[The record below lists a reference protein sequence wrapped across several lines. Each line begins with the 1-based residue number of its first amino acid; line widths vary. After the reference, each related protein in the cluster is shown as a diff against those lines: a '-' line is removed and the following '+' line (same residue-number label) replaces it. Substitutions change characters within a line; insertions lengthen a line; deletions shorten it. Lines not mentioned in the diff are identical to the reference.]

1 MGRTSPVVAQF
12 EFAARVRKRR
22 EELGLPAA
30 TVSKHC
36 GFTRNFYSAVE
47 NSRSLLATAKLPL
60 LIEAL
65 QFDDAD
71 AQTLT
76 TLLEQARTPGWWQ
89 PYVSHSDGALIQFL
103 GLEHGASRVKSSENL
118 LFCGLVQCQSYAQS
132 MMESS
137 PNVSTVAM
145 KKLLELRLRRQE
157 EFFHGDHPELILL
170 MGETLLWQQVG
181 GLPILRD
188 QLRHV
193 LMLADRYRSRL
204 EIRIRRFNTTPGG
217 LQSVSTLA
225 ILEFDSPT
233 MSPVVYREA
242 GVLLL
247 PTTEPAL
254 VEHLEIN
261 WNDALAKS
269 ASHRESIDLIDR
281 RIAQIDGGDGGEG

>member
-30 TVSKHC
+30 VVSKHL

-89 PYVSHSDGALIQFL
+89 QYASVLDDPLIQFL
-103 GLEHGASRVKSSENL
+103 GLEYGASVIKSSESLVFN
-118 LFCGLVQCQSYAQS
+118 GLVQSAGYAES
-132 MMESS
+132 LLASS
-137 PNVSTVAM
+137 PNVSTVATQKHM
-145 KKLLELRLRRQE
+145 EWRRRRQD
-157 EFFHGDHPELILL
+157 EFFGGEHGRLVLL
-170 MGETLLWQQVG
+170 MGEALLWQQFG
-181 GLPILRD
+181 HPKILKE
-188 QLRHV
+188 QLAHLV
-193 LMLADRYRSRL
+193 NLAERLGPLL
-204 EIRIRRFNTTPGG
+204 EIGIRKFDTAPSG

-225 ILEFDSPT
+225 ILEFDS
-233 MSPVVYREA
+233 MYLAPVVYREA
-242 GVLLL
+242 GIALL
-247 PTTEPAL
+247 PSSDPAL
-254 VEHLEIN
+254 VETLQIN
-261 WNDALAKS
+261 WSHALAAA
-269 ASHRESIDLIDR
+269 ASHQDSLDLLVK
-281 RIAQIDGGDGGEG
+281 RISQID